1 MDRKFCGLYIEYIF
15 EYIMNRL
22 EKEEQIQVFSEE
34 SRLVKEL
41 IEKEIFQR
49 CFKSLL
55 YCMNVER
62 LEGNLSGD
70 NPEQRYTWFSEADYC
85 ITAMNKVFPSMKMQV
100 YEEIEGKCKY
110 ILQVISLFKNNQ
122 QTICRCFFEKDTE
135 EIVNII
141 NGGDWHNDKCVLII
155 TFVSGNKIV
164 YKPTTGQNMEFLKG
178 VMEFFFEP
186 EYAEQYVSLHEKEGT
201 WVKFVEHVEVYR
213 KSEIEKFYYNYG
225 KVLFISY
232 LLGMNDMHYENLIA
246 HGEYPIITDVET
258 ILSSYLFF
266 YTHKF
271 EYDAQYKAVQRLL
284 YGVMATGMIPIFSMT
299 EYFGGDVSCLSNKGI
314 RIAVEKVNNEYRDDM
329 YIYTAPEIIT
339 QFSHLPNHQIDPLFY
354 GTHITMGFEDA
365 GDIFQ
370 NRKTEIVN
378 YILDNLD
385 KIESRII
392 LNMTKGYSK
401 IVRIK
406 SDPRYRH
413 NPALFGQL
421 LLNLKRSNQFNKSVY
436 EHEVEELCRSNIPSF
451 YWKMDFNYVYGC
463 HLADKR
469 KVLELYEFTKNTLIE
484 ILEYQTDPEMLS
496 QQKRLINDSIVSS
509 IALGI
514 EYRDLKC
521 IPTEQLC
528 TEESKEFLRKNIDDN
543 RIEGADGTISW
554 IGLMVNDKEQLE
566 YAILDWSL
574 YSGLVGIGYMY
585 ISEYVSN
592 ADELSMKLAKQIYYT
607 VTNACD
613 LGTFNEYNISYFC
626 GLTGI
631 YAFLTKIRDYKI
643 VNPSDVD
650 IYIEKLKNLIRSNLA
665 KTNRYDTLSGIHS
678 AVIYLFGR
686 YKTDDFAKEFIPVIA
701 EYFLADFEIS
711 VMESN
716 FNYASFAH
724 GYSGIITSIM
734 CMNRI
739 AQNIKFRTIGEKLWE
754 DESKLYTG
762 EFKWKDMRSSN
773 NMYSHFWCHGSCGLM
788 FSRLIWKKYG
798 FLEDGI
804 IDMNNKKLEKF
815 LQQYKTQICS
825 KGFNSQN
832 YSLCHGNFA
841 FIDYIL
847 SYAKMFGQDEDI
859 RQYIMQ
865 TVERGK
871 EQGYSC
877 IGAPGAI
884 NSIGFMVGE
893 SGIQYLLNRNNNI
906 ELPSVLAI
914 ETL

>member
-1 MDRKFCGLYIEYIF
+1 MDKKFCGLYIEYIF
-15 EYIMNRL
+15 EYIMNKL
-22 EKEEQIQVFSEE
+22 DKEEIQVSPEE
-34 SRLVKEL
+34 FQIVKEL

-70 NPEQRYTWFSEADYC
+70 NPKQRYTWFSETDYC
-85 ITAMNKVFPSMKMQV
+85 ITAMNKSFPSMKIQI

-110 ILQVISLFKNNQ
+110 ILQVISLFNSNQ
-122 QTICRCFFEKDTE
+122 QIICRHFFGKDSEK
-135 EIVNII
+135 IVNIM

-155 TFVSGNKIV
+155 TFISGNKLV

-186 EYAEQYVSLHEKEGT
+186 NYAEQYASLHEKEGT
-201 WVKFVEHVEVYR
+201 WVKFIEHVEVYR
-213 KSEIEKFYYNYG
+213 KREIEQFYYNYG
-225 KVLFISY
+225 KILFIAY

-258 ILSSYLFF
+258 IFSSYLFF

-284 YGVMATGMIPIFSMT
+284 YGVMATGMVPIFSMT

-314 RIAVEKVNNEYRDDM
+314 RIEVEKVKNEYRDDM
-329 YIYTAPEIIT
+329 YIYTVPEIIT
-339 QFSHLPNHQIDPLFY
+339 RFSHLPNQKIDPLFY
-354 GTHITMGFEDA
+354 GIHIIRGFEEA
-365 GDIFQ
+365 RDIFQ
-370 NRKTEIVN
+370 NKKTKIVN
-378 YILDNLD
+378 YILENLD

-406 SDPRYRH
+406 SDPKYRH

-421 LLNLKRSNQFNKSVY
+421 LLNLKRRNQFNKAVY
-436 EHEVEELCRSNIPSF
+436 EYEVEELCRSNIPSF
-451 YWKMDFNYVYGC
+451 YWKMDSNYVYGY
-463 HLADKR
+463 HLNEEKN
-469 KVLELYEFTKNTLIE
+469 VLELCEFTKKTLIE
-484 ILEYQTDPEMLS
+484 ILEYQTDLQMLLK
-496 QQKRLINDSIVSS
+496 QKKLINDSIVSS

-514 EYRDLKC
+514 EYRNLKY
-521 IPTEQLC
+521 ISTKELC
-528 TEESKEFLRKNIDDN
+528 TIEPEKLLRKNIDDN

-566 YAILDWSL
+566 YAMLDWSI

-592 ADELSMKLAKQIYYT
+592 ADELSMESAKKIYYT
-607 VTNACD
+607 VAKACD
-613 LGTFNEYNISYFC
+613 LGIFNEYNISYFC

-631 YAFLTKIRDYKI
+631 YAFLTQIRDYEI
-643 VNPSDVD
+643 VVPSEVD
-650 IYIEKLKNLIRSNLA
+650 IYIEKLKKLIRSNLT

-686 YKTDDFAKEFIPVIA
+686 NKADDFAKEFIPIIA

-724 GYSGIITSIM
+724 GYSGVLTSIM

-739 AQNIKFRTIGEKLWE
+739 AQNNRFKAIGEKLWE
-754 DESKLYTG
+754 NESKLYAG
-762 EFKWKDMRSSN
+762 EFKWKDLRSSEN
-773 NMYSHFWCHGSCGLM
+773 ICSHFWCHGSCGIM
-788 FSRLIWKKYG
+788 FSRLIWKKYC

-804 IDMNNKKLEKF
+804 IDMNNKELEKN
-815 LQQYKTQICS
+815 LQQYKTQICY
-825 KGFNSQN
+825 KGLNSQN

-847 SYAKMFGQDEDI
+847 SYAKVFGKDEDTS
-859 RQYIMQ
+859 RYILQ
-865 TVERGK
+865 TMEMGK

-877 IGAPGAI
+877 VGAPGAI

-893 SGIQYLLNRNNNI
+893 SGIQYLLNRNINI
-906 ELPSVLAI
+906 ELPSILAI